1 MFLGLFKVRYL
12 FVTFR
17 FCSEEKAKKK
27 RRRSEEVTGN

>member
-27 RRRSEEVTGN
+27 RRSNGKLTGN